1 VITKDKDS
9 EIRESNYILFGNN
22 PDFDLLLLPPV
33 PPSLAL
39 SNVGQVLLLQA
50 EASNVTTKR
59 NKLIFFIK
67 LN

>member
-1 VITKDKDS
+1 
-9 EIRESNYILFGNN
+9 
-22 PDFDLLLLPPV
+22 
-33 PPSLAL
+33 L